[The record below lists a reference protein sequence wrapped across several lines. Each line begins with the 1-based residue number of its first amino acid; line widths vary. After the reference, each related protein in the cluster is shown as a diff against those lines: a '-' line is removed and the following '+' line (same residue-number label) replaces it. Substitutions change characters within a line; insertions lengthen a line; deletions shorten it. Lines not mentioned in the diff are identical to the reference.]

1 MDKPQV
7 IKVRPE
13 HIDDDMQSPVISGLL
28 ERGYVIASVIILE
41 DPRRPEGDRIRLGL
55 IMVPPAVQALEVQAV
70 PSMAMMVL
78 LGLITGSAVASAV
91 LLAVLLFA
99 G

>member
-7 IKVRPE
+7 IKVRPD
-13 HIDDDMQSPVISGLL
+13 HIDEDMQSPVISGLL

-41 DPRRPEGDRIRLGL
+41 DPRRPEGDRVRLGL
-55 IMVPPAVQALEVQAV
+55 IMVPPPEASVDVVATV
-70 PSMAMMVL
+70 PWTLTAL
-78 LGLITGSAVASAV
+78 LGVMAVCIVVVTAMLAA
-91 LLAVLLFA
+91 LLV